1 MFNVEAVLE
10 LFNCY
15 SFIAIPLSI
24 IISVIIAIAGV
35 IPSVFVTGANIL
47 FFGPIKGFFISLMGE
62 VIGAYISFYI
72 YRKGFKKQIEKI
84 DINKYRIL
92 KGIVNG
98 EGIKAF
104 IFIIEGRV
112 IPFLP
117 SGFITFAAAVSKVD
131 IKNFILATAIGK
143 VPSILLEALVSYDLI
158 NINENYIRLI
168 TTLIFLIIGYIV
180 LKKKIKLWWRL
191 SS

>member
-1 MFNVEAVLE
+1 MFTIETILE
-10 LFNCY
+10 LFNNY

-24 IISVIIAIAGV
+24 AISVIIAILGV

-47 FFGPIKGFFISLMGE
+47 FFGSIKGFVISLLGE

-72 YRKGFKKQIEKI
+72 YRAGFKKQIEKI

-104 IFIIEGRV
+104 IFIIEGRI

-117 SGFITFAAAVSKVD
+117 SGFVTFAASVSKVRVKD
-131 IKNFILATAIGK
+131 FIIATAIGK
-143 VPSILLEALVSYDLI
+143 IPSILLEALVSYDLI

-168 TTLIFLIIGYIV
+168 ITLVFLIIGYIV
-180 LKKKIKLWWRL
+180 LKKKIKL
-191 SS
+191 